1 MDKLHINS
9 QFINNLNSTLDK
21 PYFEVIVLK
30 KFDIP
35 SQAIAYEL
43 ILTYENQHIMKI
55 FLNTGSPEVRKESN
69 LEQTLVNNM
78 MNELE
83 KMMLK
88 DLMFGKVGYFTD
100 QNGRTIKTLR
110 TCIFEIE
117 NGNNG

>member
-21 PYFEVIVLK
+21 PYFKVIAMK
-30 KFDIP
+30 TTYTNTPIT
-35 SQAIAYEL
+35 YNL
-43 ILTYENQHIMKI
+43 ILMFERQDIMHIT
-55 FLNTGSPEVRKESN
+55 LNTGSFEIREGSE
-69 LEQTLVNNM
+69 LEGTYINNM

-88 DLMFGKVGYFTD
+88 DLMFGKIGYYTD
-100 QNGRTIKTLR
+100 INGKQIKTLR

>member
-9 QFINNLNSTLDK
+9 QFINNLNSTLDE
-21 PYFEVIVLK
+21 PYFNVIAMKTTDRSTPITYTLL
-30 KFDIP
+30 
-35 SQAIAYEL
+35 L
-43 ILTYENQHIMKI
+43 IFRGQSIMNI
-55 FLNTGSPEVRKESN
+55 TLNTGSFEIREGSE
-69 LEQTLVNNM
+69 LEGTYINNM

-88 DLMFGKVGYFTD
+88 DLMFGKIGYYTD
-100 QNGRTIKTLR
+100 INGRQIKTLR